1 MTPKIKFKKVHPNA
15 KLPTQGKPGDAA
27 FDLSCV
33 ETLSI
38 SPGETLPVP
47 TGLFLADMPS
57 QMEGSDVYLQI
68 KGRSKLAKLG
78 VHPLGGVIDSTYRGE
93 IIVLLAYNQTA
104 YNPLEGRG
112 ETLIFNPGDR
122 IAQFVIRKIVTNVSF
137 EETDKVTETV
147 RGDAGFGSTGA

>member
-1 MTPKIKFKKVHPNA
+1 MTPTIKFKKVHPNA

-33 ETLSI
+33 NDFSI
-38 SPGETLPVP
+38 SPGETIAVS
-47 TGLFLADMPS
+47 TGLSLADMPS

-68 KGRSKLAKLG
+68 EGRSKLAKLG
-78 VHPLGGVIDSTYRGE
+78 VHPLGGVIDATYRGE
-93 IIVLLAYNQTA
+93 IIVLLTYNQTD
-104 YNPLEGRG
+104 YNPMFDRG
-112 ETLIFNPGDR
+112 LTHFFKTGDR
-122 IAQFVIRKIVTNVSF
+122 VAQFVIRKIVTNVSF

>member
-1 MTPKIKFKKVHPNA
+1 MTPKIKFKKVHLNA

-33 ETLSI
+33 NAFSL
-38 SPGETLPVP
+38 SPGETIPVP

-68 KGRSKLAKLG
+68 EGRSKLAKLG
-78 VHPLGGVIDSTYRGE
+78 VQPLGGVIDSTYRGE
-93 IIVLLAYNQTA
+93 IIVLLTYNETS
-104 YNPLEGRG
+104 YNPLTNKGL
-112 ETLIFNPGDR
+112 TLFFKPGDR

-137 EETDKVTETV
+137 EETDEVTETV